1 MSLWSVVAAAMAAV
15 AAALVTSAGSSP
27 TRAPA
32 PADALSTD
40 RPGGLIR
47 FRVVLSG
54 VTGLGVVMVVGG
66 WLGAALG
73 AAGLLVVWQVLSR
86 AESPAVR
93 RRREQLAAGLP
104 HAVDLM
110 AASLS
115 VGAAP
120 STALGLV
127 ARAVDPPMRG
137 ELELVAGRLDLGVD
151 PVRVWTDLGRHRQL
165 GALGRCLARAAQSG
179 APVSEAMF
187 RLGEDLRRAAR
198 ADVESRARSVGV
210 KAAAPLGLCL
220 LPAFILL
227 GIVPLVVASI
237 DAVSWF

>member
-1 MSLWSVVAAAMAAV
+1 MVAAAMAAV